1 MKKNLLKMV
10 ISQELYGE
18 RKDDNDD
25 EEEDDIDGDR

>member
-1 MKKNLLKMV
+1 MKNTLLKMV

-18 RKDDNDD
+18 RKDDE